1 MKILAIGSHPDD
13 IEIGCGGSLLKHRAA
28 GDQVHTIVLTGG
40 GRGGDG
46 GDDASPELAG
56 TRCVEAHAGA
66 KIMDVTIECWD
77 YNDAEI
83 PETVEL
89 VNRIEKIVHEF
100 KPDRVYLPYGNDT
113 HQDHRITSNVA
124 KSACRKVKQI
134 LEYEEPSSYNSFNAT
149 YWIDITPHIDKK
161 LDAIRAHFSQ
171 GHKEILKA
179 TSIEGLNLY
188 RGYQSQVE
196 YAEGFATFR
205 FLEK

>member
-13 IEIGCGGSLLKHRAA
+13 IEIGCGGSLLKHRAV
-28 GDQVHTIVLTGG
+28 GDTVHVIVLTGG
-40 GRGGDG
+40 GRGGDS
-46 GDDASPELAG
+46 GDSASDLLARE
-56 TRCVEAHAGA
+56 RCSEALAGA
-66 KIMDVTIECWD
+66 KIMDVTVECWD
-77 YNDAEI
+77 YDDAEI

-89 VNRIEKIVHEF
+89 VNRIEKIVTEF
-100 KPDRVYLPYGNDT
+100 EPDRVYIPYGNDT
-113 HQDHRITSNVA
+113 HQDHRVTSNVA

-149 YWIDITPHIDKK
+149 YWIDITPHIEKK
-161 LDAIRAHFSQ
+161 LDAIRAHVSQ

-179 TSIEGLNLY
+179 KSIEGLNLY
-188 RGYQSQVE
+188 RGYQSHVE

>member
-28 GDQVHTIVLTGG
+28 GDTVHVIVLTGG
-40 GRGGDG
+40 GRGGNTSG
-46 GDDASPELAG
+46 IEPTLISARLL
-56 TRCVEAHAGA
+56 EAEAA
-66 KIMDVTIECWD
+66 ARILDVSIECWD

-83 PETVEL
+83 PESVVL
-89 VNRIEKIVHEF
+89 VDRIEKIVNEF
-100 KPDRVYLPYGNDT
+100 KPDRVYVPYGNDT
-113 HQDHRITSNVA
+113 HQDHRVTSNVA

-149 YWIDITPHIDKK
+149 YWIDVTPFIEKK
-161 LDAIRAHFSQ
+161 MDAIRAHASQ

-179 TSIEGLNLY
+179 KSIEGLNLY
-188 RGYQSQVE
+188 RGYQSHVE

-205 FLEK
+205 FLEA